1 MHDNEC
7 WEPGQELEKAIK
19 ALAKAWRDMLRR
31 SDAEL
36 GIDAEYS
43 TRGRAS
49 RRCSDSCKTTSSA
62 ARRPKT
68 SHSTGGHESPSV
80 RAAACSPWRALALR
94 RGCAAVRAPAVGCH
108 LRLLGAS

>member
-36 GIDAEYS
+36 GIDAEY
-43 TRGRAS
+43 TRPGIEALLGQLQDHFECCEAAEVRRLPIQLAGMRARGARS
-49 RRCSDSCKTTSSA
+49 RW
-62 ARRPKT
+62 
-68 SHSTGGHESPSV
+68 GV
-80 RAAACSPWRALALR
+80 
-94 RGCAAVRAPAVGCH
+94 RGCACAGCG
-108 LRLLGAS
+108 LPLALAGRVVNP